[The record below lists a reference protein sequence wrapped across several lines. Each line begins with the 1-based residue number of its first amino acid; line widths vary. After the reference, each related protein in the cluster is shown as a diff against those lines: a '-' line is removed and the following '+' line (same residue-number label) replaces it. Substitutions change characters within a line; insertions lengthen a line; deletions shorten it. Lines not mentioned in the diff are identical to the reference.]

1 MKRWKRIAEEG
12 KRVKS
17 GFRLPRSFARYSLK
31 LPQKKIQEVTPA
43 ENISFSAGVKW
54 QGETT
59 LIYHPAYLHVLNKLM
74 QMMTAISPM
83 NSRSTA

>member
-1 MKRWKRIAEEG
+1 MVDGGYYLRQLVQHMEVCGLVDKGRFPLR
-12 KRVKS
+12 
-17 GFRLPRSFARYSLK
+17 RSAPS
-31 LPQKKIQEVTPA
+31 

>member
-12 KRVKS
+12 KRIKS

-43 ENISFSAGVKW
+43 ENISFSAGVK
-54 QGETT
+54 
-59 LIYHPAYLHVLNKLM
+59 
-74 QMMTAISPM
+74 
-83 NSRSTA
+83 